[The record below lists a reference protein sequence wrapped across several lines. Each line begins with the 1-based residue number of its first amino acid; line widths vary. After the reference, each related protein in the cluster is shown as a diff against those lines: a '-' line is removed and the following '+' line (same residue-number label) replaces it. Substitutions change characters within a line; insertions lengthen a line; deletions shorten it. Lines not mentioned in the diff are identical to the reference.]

1 MRSVH
6 SIRAAI
12 AAAVLAS
19 LPAAAAAQI
28 VPAPPA
34 LPEANA
40 TSFSIFI
47 GGRPPGSGQ
56 NAGDGGAPLGSE
68 QIAVNRV
75 ADGWMIPG
83 TGRITAPV
91 DVVARRLQVR
101 YTADWRPL
109 SFDFDGTQRGV
120 AQTVHTTVQGT
131 TATSN
136 VTVAGQTTRKTDAID
151 PNALLVLATNFFAP
165 YEAVAARLKTAA
177 AGTDLPAY
185 AEGPMISFMIRV
197 GESAPEQIQTTARLV
212 TVRRTAL
219 TMVLPGSN
227 IDATIWS
234 DDLGRLVRFNVP
246 GQSLDVVREDIAAVS
261 SRTVTISR
269 PNDERVTIPGSGF
282 TLAGTISR
290 PSSSA
295 PAPARLP
302 AVVLVGGSGPTD
314 RDSLVFGV
322 PVLGEIAGSLAEA
335 GFVTIRYDK
344 RGVGQSGGRA
354 ESATL
359 ADYAEDARAAV
370 RFLADRKDVDPKRI
384 GILGHSE
391 GGLVALIAAD
401 KEKRIAAA
409 VLIATPGM
417 RGTDI
422 VLAQQQRA
430 LDRMKL
436 SPEERQAK
444 VEEQKKINEAVVSG
458 NLSQLPENV
467 RRAVDNG
474 EVQSLFTADP
484 EKLIKEVRQP
494 ILIVQ
499 GKLDAQVEPKKADL
513 LEAMAKKR
521 KNGTVDVVKAPGVN
535 HLLTPATTGEI
546 DEYGSLRDKH
556 VAASVTPP
564 IAAWLQKTLST
575 AR

>member
-12 AAAVLAS
+12 AAAMLAS
-19 LPAAAAAQI
+19 LPAVAAAQI

-47 GGRPPGSGQ
+47 GGRP
-56 NAGDGGAPLGSE
+56 LGSE

-75 ADGWMIPG
+75 ADGWMITG

-120 AQTVHTTVQGT
+120 AQTVHTTVEGT

-185 AEGPMISFMIRV
+185 AEGPMISFMLRV
-197 GESAPEQIQTTARLV
+197 GESASEQIQTTARLV

-234 DDLGRLVRFNVP
+234 DDLGRLGRFNVP
-246 GQSLDVVREDIAAVS
+246 GQSPDFVREDIAAVS

-290 PSSSA
+290 PSSA

-384 GILGHSE
+384 GILGHRV

-417 RGTDI
+417 RGTDV

-444 VEEQKKINEAVVSG
+444 V
-458 NLSQLPENV
+458 
-467 RRAVDNG
+467 
-474 EVQSLFTADP
+474 
-484 EKLIKEVRQP
+484 
-494 ILIVQ
+494 
-499 GKLDAQVEPKKADL
+499 
-513 LEAMAKKR
+513 
-521 KNGTVDVVKAPGVN
+521 
-535 HLLTPATTGEI
+535 
-546 DEYGSLRDKH
+546 
-556 VAASVTPP
+556 
-564 IAAWLQKTLST
+564 
-575 AR
+575 

>member
-1 MRSVH
+1 M
-6 SIRAAI
+6 
-12 AAAVLAS
+12 AAAVLAW
-19 LPAAAAAQI
+19 LPTAAAAQI

-47 GGRPPGSGQ
+47 GGRP
-56 NAGDGGAPLGSE
+56 LGSE

-75 ADGWMIPG
+75 ADGWLIAS
-83 TGRITAPV
+83 TGRIAAPI

-120 AQTVHTTVQGT
+120 AQTVHTSVEGT
-131 TATSN
+131 NASSN
-136 VTVAGQTTRKTDAID
+136 VTVAGQTTRKSDAID

-165 YEAVAARLKTAA
+165 YEAVAARVKTAA
-177 AGTDLPAY
+177 AGTDIPAY

-197 GESAPEQIQTTARLV
+197 GESAPEQIQTTARIV

-227 IDATIWS
+227 IDATIWT

-269 PNDERVTIPGSGF
+269 PNDERVTIPGNGF

-290 PSSSA
+290 PASA
-295 PAPARLP
+295 AATRLP
-302 AVVLVGGSGPTD
+302 AIVLVGGSGPTD

-322 PVLGEIAGSLAEA
+322 PILGEIAGSLADA

-354 ESATL
+354 ESATF

-384 GILGHSE
+384 AILGHSE

-401 KEKRIAAA
+401 KEKRIAAV

-417 RGTDI
+417 RGTDVI
-422 VLAQQQRA
+422 LAQQQRA
-430 LDRMKL
+430 LNRMKL
-436 SPEERQAK
+436 SEEERQAK
-444 VEEQKKINEAVVSG
+444 IDEQKKINDAVVSG
-458 NLSQLPENV
+458 NVSQLPANV

-474 EVQSLFTADP
+474 EAQSLFTSDP
-484 EKLIKEVRQP
+484 EKLMKEVRQP

-499 GKLDAQVEPKKADL
+499 GELDAQVEAKNADL

-521 KNGTVDVVKAPGVN
+521 KNGTVDVVKAAGVN
-535 HLLTPATTGEI
+535 HLLTPATTGDV

-556 VAASVTPP
+556 VAASVTQP
-564 IAAWLQKTLST
+564 IATWLQKTLST

>member
-6 SIRAAI
+6 SIRAAL
-12 AAAVLAS
+12 AAAVLAW
-19 LPAAAAAQI
+19 LPTAAAAQI

-34 LPEANA
+34 LPETNA

-47 GGRPPGSGQ
+47 GGRPL
-56 NAGDGGAPLGSE
+56 GAES
-68 QIAVNRV
+68 IAVNRV
-75 ADGWMIPG
+75 ADGWLIAS
-83 TGRITAPV
+83 TGRIAAPL
-91 DVVARRLQVR
+91 DVISRRLQVR

-120 AQTVHTTVQGT
+120 AQTVHTVIEGT
-131 TATSN
+131 NARSD
-136 VTVAGQTTRKTDAID
+136 VTVAGQTTQKTDAVD
-151 PNALLVLATNFFAP
+151 PNALLVLATNFFGP
-165 YEAVAARLKTAA
+165 YEALAARVKTAP

-185 AEGPMISFMIRV
+185 AEGPMIGFMIRV

-227 IDATIWS
+227 IDATIWT

-269 PNDERVTIPGSGF
+269 PNDERVTIPGNGF

-290 PSSSA
+290 PASSTA
-295 PAPARLP
+295 TRLP

-314 RDSLVFGV
+314 RDSLVYGV
-322 PVLGEIAGSLAEA
+322 PILGEIAGSLAEA

-354 ESATL
+354 ESATF

-384 GILGHSE
+384 AVLGHSE

-401 KEKRIAAA
+401 KEKRIAAV

-417 RGTDI
+417 RGTDVI
-422 VLAQQQRA
+422 LAQQQRA
-430 LDRMKL
+430 LNRMKL
-436 SPEERQAK
+436 SDEERQAK
-444 VEEQKKINEAVVSG
+444 IDEQKKINDAVVSG
-458 NLSQLPENV
+458 NLAQLPANV

-474 EVQSLFTADP
+474 EAQSLFTSDP
-484 EKLIKEVRQP
+484 EKLMKEMRQP

-499 GKLDAQVEPKKADL
+499 GELDAQVEPKNADL

-535 HLLTPATTGEI
+535 HLLTPATTGEV

-556 VAASVTPP
+556 VAASVTQP
-564 IAAWLQKTLST
+564 IATWLQKTLST

>member
-47 GGRPPGSGQ
+47 GGRP
-56 NAGDGGAPLGSE
+56 LGSE
-68 QIAVNRV
+68 QIAVTRV
-75 ADGWMIPG
+75 ADGWMI
-83 TGRITAPV
+83 TSAGRITAPV

-101 YTADWRPL
+101 YPAHWRPL

-120 AQTVHTTVQGT
+120 AQTVHTTVEGT

-165 YEAVAARLKTAA
+165 YEAVAARLKTVA

-197 GESAPEQIQTTARLV
+197 GESASEQIQTTARLV

-290 PSSSA
+290 PTSSA
-295 PAPARLP
+295 AARLP

-335 GFVTIRYDK
+335 GFV
-344 RGVGQSGGRA
+344 
-354 ESATL
+354 
-359 ADYAEDARAAV
+359 
-370 RFLADRKDVDPKRI
+370 
-384 GILGHSE
+384 
-391 GGLVALIAAD
+391 
-401 KEKRIAAA
+401 
-409 VLIATPGM
+409 
-417 RGTDI
+417 
-422 VLAQQQRA
+422 
-430 LDRMKL
+430 
-436 SPEERQAK
+436 
-444 VEEQKKINEAVVSG
+444 
-458 NLSQLPENV
+458 
-467 RRAVDNG
+467 
-474 EVQSLFTADP
+474 
-484 EKLIKEVRQP
+484 
-494 ILIVQ
+494 
-499 GKLDAQVEPKKADL
+499 
-513 LEAMAKKR
+513 
-521 KNGTVDVVKAPGVN
+521 
-535 HLLTPATTGEI
+535 
-546 DEYGSLRDKH
+546 
-556 VAASVTPP
+556 
-564 IAAWLQKTLST
+564 
-575 AR
+575 

>member
-1 MRSVH
+1 M
-6 SIRAAI
+6 
-12 AAAVLAS
+12 AAAVLAW
-19 LPAAAAAQI
+19 LPTAAAAQI

-47 GGRPPGSGQ
+47 GGRP
-56 NAGDGGAPLGSE
+56 LGSE

-75 ADGWMIPG
+75 ADGWLIAS
-83 TGRITAPV
+83 TGRIAAPI

-120 AQTVHTTVQGT
+120 AQTVHTSVEGT
-131 TATSN
+131 NASSN
-136 VTVAGQTTRKTDAID
+136 VTVAGQTTRKSDAID

-165 YEAVAARLKTAA
+165 YEAVAARVKTAA
-177 AGTDLPAY
+177 AGTDIPAY

-227 IDATIWS
+227 IDATIWT

-269 PNDERVTIPGSGF
+269 PNDERVTIPGNGF

-290 PSSSA
+290 PTSST
-295 PAPARLP
+295 PARMP
-302 AVVLVGGSGPTD
+302 AVVLVGGSGPID

-335 GFVTIRYDK
+335 GIVSIRYDK

-359 ADYAEDARAAV
+359 TDYAEDARAAV

-384 GILGHSE
+384 AILGHSE

-401 KEKRIAAA
+401 KEKRIAAV

-417 RGTDI
+417 RGTDVI
-422 VLAQQQRA
+422 LAQQQRA
-430 LDRMKL
+430 LDGMKL

-444 VEEQKKINEAVVSG
+444 VDEQKKINDAVVSG
-458 NLSQLPENV
+458 NLSTLPANV
-467 RRAVDNG
+467 RRVVDNG

-484 EKLIKEVRQP
+484 EKLLKDVRQP

-499 GKLDAQVEPKKADL
+499 GELDAQVEPKNADL

-535 HLLTPATTGEI
+535 HLLTPATTG
-546 DEYGSLRDKH
+546 DVAEYGSLRDKH
-556 VAASVTPP
+556 VAASVTQP
-564 IAAWLQKTLST
+564 IATWLQKTLST

>member
-12 AAAVLAS
+12 AAGVRAS

-47 GGRPPGSGQ
+47 GGRP
-56 NAGDGGAPLGSE
+56 LGSE

-75 ADGWMIPG
+75 ADGWLIASA
-83 TGRITAPV
+83 GRITAPV

-120 AQTVHTTVQGT
+120 AQTVHTTVEGT

-269 PNDERVTIPGSGF
+269 PNDERVTIPSSGF

-290 PSSSA
+290 PPSSA
-295 PAPARLP
+295 ATRLP

-354 ESATL
+354 ESATF
-359 ADYAEDARAAV
+359 ADYADDARAAV

-401 KEKRIAAA
+401 KEKRIAAV

-417 RGTDI
+417 RGTDVI
-422 VLAQQQRA
+422 LAQQQRA

-444 VEEQKKINEAVVSG
+444 VEEQKKINDAVVSG
-458 NLSQLPENV
+458 NTSQLPPNV
-467 RRAVDNG
+467 RRLVDNG
-474 EVQSLFTADP
+474 EAQSLFTSDP
-484 EKLIKEVRQP
+484 EKLMKDVRQP

-499 GKLDAQVEPKKADL
+499 GELDAQVEPKNADV

-521 KNGTVDVVKAPGVN
+521 KNGTVDVVKVPGVN
-535 HLLTPATTGEI
+535 HLLTPATTGEV
-546 DEYGSLRDKH
+546 DEYGSLREKH
-556 VAASVTPP
+556 VAASVPQP
-564 IAAWLQKTLST
+564 IATWLQKTLST

>member
-6 SIRAAI
+6 SIRAAL
-12 AAAVLAS
+12 AAAALAW

-34 LPEANA
+34 LPETNA

-47 GGRPPGSGQ
+47 GGRP
-56 NAGDGGAPLGSE
+56 LGSE
-68 QIAVNRV
+68 SIAVNRV
-75 ADGWMIPG
+75 ADGWLIAS
-83 TGRITAPV
+83 TGRLAAPL
-91 DVVARRLQVR
+91 DVVSRRLQVR

-120 AQTVHTTVQGT
+120 AQTVHTVIEGT
-131 TATSN
+131 NARSD
-136 VTVAGQTTRKTDAID
+136 VTVAGQTTQKTDAID

-165 YEAVAARLKTAA
+165 YEALAARVRTAA
-177 AGTDLPAY
+177 TGTDLPAY

-197 GESAPEQIQTTARLV
+197 GESAPEQIQTTVRLV

-227 IDATIWS
+227 IDATIWT
-234 DDLGRLVRFNVP
+234 DDLGRMVRFNVP
-246 GQSLDVVREDIAAVS
+246 AQSLDVVREDIAAVS

-269 PNDERVTIPGSGF
+269 PNDERVTIPGNGF

-290 PSSSA
+290 PASSSTA
-295 PAPARLP
+295 TRLP
-302 AVVLVGGSGPTD
+302 AIVLVGGSGPTD

-322 PVLGEIAGSLAEA
+322 PILGEIAGSLADA

-354 ESATL
+354 ESATF

-384 GILGHSE
+384 AILGHSE

-401 KEKRIAAA
+401 KEKRIAAV

-417 RGTDI
+417 RGTDVI
-422 VLAQQQRA
+422 MAQQQRA
-430 LDRMKL
+430 LNRMKL
-436 SPEERQAK
+436 SDEERQAK
-444 VEEQKKINEAVVSG
+444 VDEQKKINDAVVSG
-458 NLSQLPENV
+458 NLSQLPANV
-467 RRAVDNG
+467 RRAVDSG
-474 EVQSLFTADP
+474 EAQSLFTSDP
-484 EKLIKEVRQP
+484 EKIIKDVRQP

-499 GKLDAQVEPKKADL
+499 GELDAQVEAKNADL
-513 LEAMAKKR
+513 LAAMAKKR

-535 HLLTPATTGEI
+535 HLLTPATTGEV
-546 DEYGSLRDKH
+546 DEYGSLTDKH
-556 VAASVTPP
+556 VAASVTQP
-564 IAAWLQKTLST
+564 IATWLQKTLST

>member
-6 SIRAAI
+6 SIRAAL
-12 AAAVLAS
+12 AAAVLAW
-19 LPAAAAAQI
+19 LPTAAAAQI

-34 LPEANA
+34 LPETNA

-47 GGRPPGSGQ
+47 GGRP
-56 NAGDGGAPLGSE
+56 LGSE
-68 QIAVNRV
+68 SIAVNRV
-75 ADGWMIPG
+75 ADGWLIAS
-83 TGRITAPV
+83 TGRLAAPL
-91 DVVARRLQVR
+91 DVVSRRLQVR

-120 AQTVHTTVQGT
+120 AQTVHTVIEGT
-131 TATSN
+131 NARSD
-136 VTVAGQTTRKTDAID
+136 VTVAGQTTQKTDAVD
-151 PNALLVLATNFFAP
+151 PNALLVLATNFFGP
-165 YEAVAARLKTAA
+165 YEALAARVRTAA

-227 IDATIWS
+227 IDASIWT
-234 DDLGRLVRFNVP
+234 DDLGRMVRFNVP

-269 PNDERVTIPGSGF
+269 PNDERVTIPGNGF

-290 PSSSA
+290 PASSSTA
-295 PAPARLP
+295 TRLP

-322 PVLGEIAGSLAEA
+322 PILGEIAGSLADA

-354 ESATL
+354 ESATF

-384 GILGHSE
+384 AILGHSE

-401 KEKRIAAA
+401 KEKRIAAV

-417 RGTDI
+417 RGTDVI
-422 VLAQQQRA
+422 LAQQQRA

-444 VEEQKKINEAVVSG
+444 VDEQKKINEAVVSG
-458 NLSQLPENV
+458 NLSQLPANV
-467 RRAVDNG
+467 RRAVDSG
-474 EVQSLFTADP
+474 EAQSLFTADP

-499 GKLDAQVEPKKADL
+499 GELDAQVESKNADL

-521 KNGTVDVVKAPGVN
+521 KNGAVDVVKVPGVN
-535 HLLTPATTGEI
+535 HLLTPAPTGEV
-546 DEYGSLRDKH
+546 DEYGSVRDKH
-556 VAASVTPP
+556 VAASVTQP
-564 IAAWLQKTLST
+564 IATWLQKTLST

>member
-1 MRSVH
+1 M
-6 SIRAAI
+6 
-12 AAAVLAS
+12 AAAVLAW
-19 LPAAAAAQI
+19 LPAAVAAQI

-40 TSFSIFI
+40 TSFTIFI
-47 GGRPPGSGQ
+47 GGR
-56 NAGDGGAPLGSE
+56 PLGSE

-75 ADGWMIPG
+75 ADGWLIASS
-83 TGRITAPV
+83 GRLAAPL

-120 AQTVHTTVQGT
+120 AQTVHTAVEGT
-131 TATSN
+131 NASSN

-151 PNALLVLATNFFAP
+151 ANALLVLATNFFAP
-165 YEAVAARLKTAA
+165 YEALAARVRTAA

-185 AEGPMISFMIRV
+185 AEGPMINFLIRV
-197 GESAPEQIQTTARLV
+197 GESASEQIQTTARLV

-219 TMVLPGSN
+219 TLVLPGSN
-227 IDATIWS
+227 IDASIWT
-234 DDLGRLVRFNVP
+234 DDLGRMVRFNVP

-269 PNDERVTIPGSGF
+269 PNDERVTIPSNGF

-290 PSSSA
+290 PTAS
-295 PAPARLP
+295 APARLP

-322 PVLGEIAGSLAEA
+322 PVLGEIAGALAEA
-335 GFVTIRYDK
+335 GFVSIRYDK

-354 ESATL
+354 ESATF
-359 ADYAEDARAAV
+359 ADYADDARAAV

-384 GILGHSE
+384 AILGHSE

-401 KEKRIAAA
+401 KEKRIAAV

-417 RGTDI
+417 RGTDVI
-422 VLAQQQRA
+422 LAQQQRA

-444 VEEQKKINEAVVSG
+444 VDEQKKINEAVVSG
-458 NLSQLPENV
+458 NLSTLPANV
-467 RRAVDNG
+467 RRALDNG
-474 EVQSLFTADP
+474 EAQSLFTADP
-484 EKLIKEVRQP
+484 EKLMKDVRQP

-499 GKLDAQVEPKKADL
+499 GELDAQVEPKNADL

-521 KNGTVDVVKAPGVN
+521 KNGTVDVVKVPGVN
-535 HLLTPATTGEI
+535 HLLTPAKTGEV
-546 DEYGSLRDKH
+546 DEYGSLGDKH
-556 VAASVTPP
+556 VAASVAQP
-564 IAAWLQKTLST
+564 IATWLQKTLST

>member
-47 GGRPPGSGQ
+47 GGRP
-56 NAGDGGAPLGSE
+56 LGSE

-75 ADGWMIPG
+75 ADGWMI
-83 TGRITAPV
+83 TSAGRITAPV

-120 AQTVHTTVQGT
+120 AQTVHTTVEGT

-136 VTVAGQTTRKTDAID
+136 VTVAGQTTRKTDTID

-197 GESAPEQIQTTARLV
+197 GESASEQIQTTARLV

-290 PSSSA
+290 PASSA
-295 PAPARLP
+295 AARLP

-391 GGLVALIAAD
+391 GGLGALIAAD

-417 RGTDI
+417 RGTDV

-458 NLSQLPENV
+458 NLSQLPANV

-474 EVQSLFTADP
+474 EVQSLFTSDP

-494 ILIVQ
+494 LLIVQ
-499 GKLDAQVEPKKADL
+499 GELDAQVEPKNADL

-521 KNGTVDVVKAPGVN
+521 KNGTVEVVKVPGVN
-535 HLLTPATTGEI
+535 HLLTPATTGEV

-556 VAASVTPP
+556 VAASVTQP
-564 IAAWLQKTLST
+564 IATWLQKTLST
-575 AR
+575 TR

>member
-47 GGRPPGSGQ
+47 GGRP
-56 NAGDGGAPLGSE
+56 LGSE

-75 ADGWMIPG
+75 ADGWMI
-83 TGRITAPV
+83 TSAGRITAPV

-120 AQTVHTTVQGT
+120 AQTVHTTVDGT

-165 YEAVAARLKTAA
+165 YEAVAARLKTIAV
-177 AGTDLPAY
+177 GTAVPVY
-185 AEGPMISFMIRV
+185 AEGPMINFTIRV
-197 GESAPEQIQTTARLV
+197 GESALEQIQTTARLV
-212 TVRRTAL
+212 TARRTAL

-290 PSSSA
+290 PISSA
-295 PAPARLP
+295 AASASRLP

-322 PVLGEIAGSLAEA
+322 PVLGEIAGALAEA

-359 ADYAEDARAAV
+359 ADYADDARAAV

-384 GILGHSE
+384 AILGHSE

-401 KEKRIAAA
+401 KEKRIAAV

-417 RGTDI
+417 RGTDVI
-422 VLAQQQRA
+422 LPQRQRA

-444 VEEQKKINEAVVSG
+444 IEEQKKINDAVVSG
-458 NLSQLPENV
+458 NTSQLPPNV
-467 RRAVDNG
+467 RRLVDNG
-474 EVQSLFTADP
+474 EAQSL
-484 EKLIKEVRQP
+484 
-494 ILIVQ
+494 
-499 GKLDAQVEPKKADL
+499 
-513 LEAMAKKR
+513 
-521 KNGTVDVVKAPGVN
+521 
-535 HLLTPATTGEI
+535 
-546 DEYGSLRDKH
+546 
-556 VAASVTPP
+556 
-564 IAAWLQKTLST
+564 
-575 AR
+575 

>member
-6 SIRAAI
+6 SIRAALT
-12 AAAVLAS
+12 AAVLAW
-19 LPAAAAAQI
+19 LGTAAAAQI
-28 VPAPPA
+28 VPAPPP
-34 LPEANA
+34 LPETNA

-47 GGRPPGSGQ
+47 GGRP
-56 NAGDGGAPLGSE
+56 LGSE
-68 QIAVNRV
+68 SIAVNRV
-75 ADGWMIPG
+75 ADGWLIAS
-83 TGRITAPV
+83 TGRIAAPL
-91 DVVARRLQVR
+91 DVIARRLQVR

-120 AQTVHTTVQGT
+120 AQTVHTVIEGT
-131 TATSN
+131 SARSD
-136 VTVAGQTTRKTDAID
+136 VTVAGQTTQKTDAVD
-151 PNALLVLATNFFAP
+151 PNALLVLATNFFGP
-165 YEAVAARLKTAA
+165 YEALAARVKTAA

-227 IDATIWS
+227 IDATIWT

-269 PNDERVTIPGSGF
+269 PNDERVTIPGNGF

-290 PSSSA
+290 PASA
-295 PAPARLP
+295 AATRLP
-302 AVVLVGGSGPTD
+302 AIVLVGGSGPTD

-322 PVLGEIAGSLAEA
+322 PILGEIAGSLADA

-354 ESATL
+354 ESATF

-384 GILGHSE
+384 AILGHSE

-401 KEKRIAAA
+401 KEKRIAAV

-417 RGTDI
+417 RGTDVI
-422 VLAQQQRA
+422 LAQQQRA
-430 LDRMKL
+430 LNRMKL
-436 SPEERQAK
+436 SEEERQAK
-444 VEEQKKINEAVVSG
+444 IDEQKKINDAVVSG
-458 NLSQLPENV
+458 NLSQLPANV

-474 EVQSLFTADP
+474 EAQSLFTSDP
-484 EKLIKEVRQP
+484 EKLMKEVRQP

-499 GKLDAQVEPKKADL
+499 GELDAQVEAKNADL

-521 KNGTVDVVKAPGVN
+521 KNGTVDVVKAAGVN
-535 HLLTPATTGEI
+535 HLLTPATTGDV

-556 VAASVTPP
+556 VAASVTQP
-564 IAAWLQKTLST
+564 IATWLQKTLST

>member
-6 SIRAAI
+6 SIRAAL
-12 AAAVLAS
+12 AAAVLAW
-19 LPAAAAAQI
+19 LPTAAAAQI

-34 LPEANA
+34 LPETNA

-47 GGRPPGSGQ
+47 GGRP
-56 NAGDGGAPLGSE
+56 LGSE
-68 QIAVNRV
+68 SIAVNRV
-75 ADGWMIPG
+75 ADGWLIAS
-83 TGRITAPV
+83 TGRLAAPL
-91 DVVARRLQVR
+91 DVVSRRLQVR

-120 AQTVHTTVQGT
+120 AQTVHTVIEGT
-131 TATSN
+131 NARSD
-136 VTVAGQTTRKTDAID
+136 VTVAGQTTQKTDAVD
-151 PNALLVLATNFFAP
+151 PNALLVLATNFFGP
-165 YEAVAARLKTAA
+165 YEALAARVRTAA

-227 IDATIWS
+227 IDASIWT
-234 DDLGRLVRFNVP
+234 DDLGRMVRFNVP

-269 PNDERVTIPGSGF
+269 PNDERVTIPGNGF

-290 PSSSA
+290 PASSSTA
-295 PAPARLP
+295 TRLP

-322 PVLGEIAGSLAEA
+322 PILGEIAGSLADA

-354 ESATL
+354 ESATF

-384 GILGHSE
+384 AILGHSE

-401 KEKRIAAA
+401 KEKRIAAV

-417 RGTDI
+417 RGTDVI
-422 VLAQQQRA
+422 LAQQQRA

-444 VEEQKKINEAVVSG
+444 VDEQKKINEAVVSG
-458 NLSQLPENV
+458 NLSQLPANV
-467 RRAVDNG
+467 RRAVDSG
-474 EVQSLFTADP
+474 EAQSLFTADP

-499 GKLDAQVEPKKADL
+499 GELDAQVESKNADL

-521 KNGTVDVVKAPGVN
+521 KNGAVDVVKVPGVN
-535 HLLTPATTGEI
+535 HLLTPATTGEV

-556 VAASVTPP
+556 VAASVTQP
-564 IAAWLQKTLST
+564 IATWLQKTLST

>member
-1 MRSVH
+1 M
-6 SIRAAI
+6 
-12 AAAVLAS
+12 AAAVLAW
-19 LPAAAAAQI
+19 LPASAAPQI
-28 VPAPPA
+28 VPPPPA

-47 GGRPPGSGQ
+47 GGRP
-56 NAGDGGAPLGSE
+56 LGSE

-75 ADGWMIPG
+75 ADGWLIAS
-83 TGRITAPV
+83 TGRIAAPI

-120 AQTVHTTVQGT
+120 AQTVHTSVEGT
-131 TATSN
+131 NASSN
-136 VTVAGQTTRKTDAID
+136 ITVAAQTTRKTDAID
-151 PNALLVLATNFFAP
+151 PNALLLLATNFFAP
-165 YEAVAARLKTAA
+165 YEAVAARVKTAA
-177 AGTDLPAY
+177 AGTDIPAY

-227 IDATIWS
+227 IEATIWT

-246 GQSLDVVREDIAAVS
+246 GQSLDVVREDVAAVS

-269 PNDERVTIPGSGF
+269 PNDERVTIPSNGF

-290 PSSSA
+290 PASSA
-295 PAPARLP
+295 AATRLP

-322 PVLGEIAGSLAEA
+322 PVLGEIAGSLADA
-335 GFVTIRYDK
+335 GFVSIRYDK

-354 ESATL
+354 ESATF

-384 GILGHSE
+384 AILGHSE

-401 KEKRIAAA
+401 REKRIAAA

-417 RGTDI
+417 RGTDVI
-422 VLAQQQRA
+422 LAQQQRA
-430 LDRMKL
+430 LDGMKL

-444 VEEQKKINEAVVSG
+444 VDEQKKINDAVVNG
-458 NLSQLPENV
+458 NLSTLPANV
-467 RRAVDNG
+467 RRVVDNG
-474 EVQSLFTADP
+474 EAQSLFTSDP
-484 EKLIKEVRQP
+484 EKLIKDVRQP

-499 GKLDAQVEPKKADL
+499 GELDAQVEPKNADL

-521 KNGTVDVVKAPGVN
+521 KNGTVEVVKAPGVN
-535 HLLTPATTGEI
+535 HLLTPATTG
-546 DEYGSLRDKH
+546 DVAEYGSLRDKH
-556 VAASVTPP
+556 VAASVTQP
-564 IAAWLQKTLST
+564 IATWLQKTLST

>member
-6 SIRAAI
+6 SIRAAL
-12 AAAVLAS
+12 AAAVLAW
-19 LPAAAAAQI
+19 LGTAAAAQI
-28 VPAPPA
+28 VPAPPP
-34 LPEANA
+34 LPETNA

-47 GGRPPGSGQ
+47 GGRP
-56 NAGDGGAPLGSE
+56 LGSE
-68 QIAVNRV
+68 SIAVNRV
-75 ADGWMIPG
+75 ADGWLIAS
-83 TGRITAPV
+83 TGRIAAPL
-91 DVVARRLQVR
+91 DVIARRLQVR

-120 AQTVHTTVQGT
+120 AQTVHTVIEGT
-131 TATSN
+131 SARSD
-136 VTVAGQTTRKTDAID
+136 VTVAGQTTQKTDAVD
-151 PNALLVLATNFFAP
+151 PNALLVLATNFFGP
-165 YEAVAARLKTAA
+165 YEALAARVKTAA

-227 IDATIWS
+227 IDATIWT

-269 PNDERVTIPGSGF
+269 PNDERVTIPGNGF

-290 PSSSA
+290 PASA
-295 PAPARLP
+295 AATRLP
-302 AVVLVGGSGPTD
+302 AIVLVGGSGPTD

-322 PVLGEIAGSLAEA
+322 PILGEIAGSLADA

-354 ESATL
+354 ESATF

-384 GILGHSE
+384 AILGHSE

-401 KEKRIAAA
+401 KEKRIAAV

-417 RGTDI
+417 RGTDVI
-422 VLAQQQRA
+422 LAQQQRA
-430 LDRMKL
+430 LNRMKL
-436 SPEERQAK
+436 SEEERQAK
-444 VEEQKKINEAVVSG
+444 IDEQKKINDAVVSG
-458 NLSQLPENV
+458 NLSQLPANV

-474 EVQSLFTADP
+474 EAQSLFTSDP
-484 EKLIKEVRQP
+484 EKLMKEVRQP

-499 GKLDAQVEPKKADL
+499 GELDAQVEAKNADL

-521 KNGTVDVVKAPGVN
+521 KNGTVDVVKAAGVN
-535 HLLTPATTGEI
+535 HLLTPATTGDV

-556 VAASVTPP
+556 VAASVTQP
-564 IAAWLQKTLST
+564 IATWLQKTLST

>member
-1 MRSVH
+1 M
-6 SIRAAI
+6 
-12 AAAVLAS
+12 AAAVLAW
-19 LPAAAAAQI
+19 LPSAAAAQI

-40 TSFSIFI
+40 TSFTIFI
-47 GGRPPGSGQ
+47 GGR
-56 NAGDGGAPLGSE
+56 PLGSE

-75 ADGWMIPG
+75 ADGWLIAG
-83 TGRITAPV
+83 TGRIAAPL

-120 AQTVHTTVQGT
+120 AQTVHTSVEDTN
-131 TATSN
+131 ARSD
-136 VTVAGQTTRKTDAID
+136 VTVAGQTTQKTDAID
-151 PNALLVLATNFFAP
+151 PNALLLLATNFFAP
-165 YEAVAARLKTAA
+165 YEALAARVRAAA
-177 AGTDLPAY
+177 AGTDVPAY
-185 AEGPMISFMIRV
+185 AEGPMIGFMIRV

-227 IDATIWS
+227 IEATIWT
-234 DDLGRLVRFNVP
+234 DELGRLVRFNVP

-269 PNDERVTIPGSGF
+269 PNDERVTIPSNGF
-282 TLAGTISR
+282 TLAGTVSR
-290 PSSSA
+290 PASST
-295 PAPARLP
+295 PAARLP

-322 PVLGEIAGSLAEA
+322 PVLGEIAGTLAEA
-335 GFVTIRYDK
+335 GFVSIRYDK

-359 ADYAEDARAAV
+359 TDYAEDARAAV

-384 GILGHSE
+384 AILGHSE

-401 KEKRIAAA
+401 KEKRIAAV

-417 RGTDI
+417 RGTDVI
-422 VLAQQQRA
+422 LAQQQRA

-444 VEEQKKINEAVVSG
+444 VDEQKKINEAVLSG
-458 NLSQLPENV
+458 NLSTLPANV
-467 RRAVDNG
+467 RRVVDNG
-474 EVQSLFTADP
+474 EAQSLFTSDP
-484 EKLIKEVRQP
+484 EKLIKDVRQP

-499 GKLDAQVEPKKADL
+499 GELDAQVEPKNADL

-535 HLLTPATTGEI
+535 HLLTPATTG
-546 DEYGSLRDKH
+546 DVAEYGSLRDKH
-556 VAASVTPP
+556 VAASVTQP
-564 IAAWLQKTLST
+564 IATWLQKTLST

>member
-6 SIRAAI
+6 SIRAAL
-12 AAAVLAS
+12 AAAVLAW
-19 LPAAAAAQI
+19 LPTAAAAQI

-34 LPEANA
+34 LPETNA

-47 GGRPPGSGQ
+47 GGR
-56 NAGDGGAPLGSE
+56 PLGSE

-75 ADGWMIPG
+75 ADGWMITG

-136 VTVAGQTTRKTDAID
+136 VTVAGQTTRKTDTFD

-197 GESAPEQIQTTARLV
+197 GESASEQIQTTARLV

-227 IDATIWS
+227 IDATIWT
-234 DDLGRLVRFNVP
+234 DDLGRMVRFNVP

-269 PNDERVTIPGSGF
+269 PNDERVTIPSNGF

-290 PSSSA
+290 PASS
-295 PAPARLP
+295 APARLP

-417 RGTDI
+417 RATDI

-430 LDRMKL
+430 LDRMKVT
-436 SPEERQAK
+436 PEERQSK
-444 VEEQKKINEAVVSG
+444 VEEQNKINEAVVSG
-458 NLSQLPENV
+458 NLSQLPANV

-499 GKLDAQVEPKKADL
+499 GELDAQVEPKNADL

-556 VAASVTPP
+556 VAASVTQP
-564 IAAWLQKTLST
+564 IATWLQKTLST